1 MEEQASAMRQENK
14 HESLDKHQRQSAW
27 QILVPLL
34 LVCVLVLVAA
44 VIIAVNAGQ
53 GSGDVSQWADTS
65 FIIMLLPA
73 MLIAL
78 FPLVLF
84 VGLIY
89 LVAQLLK
96 KLPVYSL
103 STQQFFKRVTKFVNI
118 WADRI
123 AKPIIV
129 LQEILA
135 RILKI
140 GECFSRKSKRGL

>member
-1 MEEQASAMRQENK
+1 MEKQTSAVRQENK
-14 HESLDKHQRQSAW
+14 HESLDKHQRQSTW

-44 VIIAVNAGQ
+44 VIIAVNAGH

-96 KLPVYSL
+96 KLPVYSFP
-103 STQQFFKRVTKFVNI
+103 TQQFFKRVKNLVSI

-123 AKPIIV
+123 VKPIIV

-135 RILKI
+135 GISKI
-140 GECFSRKSKRGL
+140 GECFNRKSK